1 MNQPAN
7 LPLTGLKVIELQAI
21 GPVPFAGMVLQ
32 SLGAQVCRV
41 LSPQNPGLGI
51 DIPAQFDAINAGKQ
65 IEVLDL
71 KSASG
76 LETLLQLAS
85 QSDVLIEGFRP
96 GVLERLGL
104 SPKRL
109 LDTAPKLVV
118 GRLSG
123 WGNQGELAHAAGHDI
138 NYLAL
143 SGALHAI
150 GEKDRPIPPLNLV
163 ADFGGGAMHLVVGL
177 LAKLLQRSLDPLQKG
192 GVVTTSILAGTHGL
206 LPMFHGLV
214 EAGLQSTQRSANLLD
229 SGAPFYRCY
238 ETADNQHV
246 AVGALEPK
254 FYHNLVTLL
263 QLQSQLDIAQQYQT
277 TTWPQTTALFNFA
290 FKQQTRDHW
299 AALAM
304 QTDCCLSPVLTFA
317 QARTH
322 SHNQANHWFSD
333 QPDSPV
339 WPTQVVQFD

>member
-1 MNQPAN
+1 MNQPVN
-7 LPLTGLKVIELQAI
+7 LPLTGLKVLELQAI

-51 DIPAQFDAINAGKQ
+51 DIPAQFDALNADKQ
-65 IEVLDL
+65 VAILDL
-71 KSASG
+71 KSAGGIES
-76 LETLLQLAS
+76 LLHMAS
-85 QSDVLIEGFRP
+85 QSDVLLEGFRP

-104 SPKRL
+104 RPEQLARR
-109 LDTAPKLVV
+109 APKLVV

-123 WGNQGELAHAAGHDI
+123 WGNQGQLAQRAGHDI

-163 ADFGGGAMHLVVGL
+163 ADFGGGAMHLVVGI
-177 LAKLLQRSLDPLQKG
+177 LAKLLQRSLDPLHQG

-214 EAGLQSTQRSANLLD
+214 QAGLQSPQRSANLLD

-254 FYHNLVTLL
+254 FYHNLITLL
-263 QLQSQLDIAQQYQT
+263 NLQTQLDLTQQYQIS
-277 TTWPQTTALFNFA
+277 TWPQTTALLTFA
-290 FKQQTRDHW
+290 FKQKTRDQW

-304 QTDCCLSPVLTFA
+304 QSDCCLSPVLTFA

-333 QPDSPV
+333 QPGSPV
-339 WPTQVVQFD
+339 WPTQIVQFD